1 MLANYHTHSTFC
13 DGKNTPEEIVVAAIE
28 KGFTSLGFS
37 GHAYTPFDTR
47 YCMKDTDSYVLEI
60 ARLKEKYRKDI
71 QIYLGVEEDAF
82 APISRSGLDFVIG
95 SSHYLNSSGRYI
107 PIDSSREYFISCL
120 EAVDYD
126 INKLAEIYYS
136 SFCDYV
142 KKYKPD
148 IIGHYDLITKY
159 NEQIPE
165 LLNLSKE
172 YRETAEKYLR
182 EMIKVGSIVEVNTG
196 AITRGAR
203 STVYPSEDLLYMLK
217 KENAKITLSSD
228 SHAVATLDG
237 CFKETKKYLYDI
249 GFRSYYVLLDGKFTQ
264 TDLI

>member
-28 KGFTSLGFS
+28 KGFASLGFS
-37 GHAYTPFDTR
+37 GHAYTPFDVR
-47 YCMKDTDSYVLEI
+47 YCMKDTDSYVREI
-60 ARLKEKYRKDI
+60 KRLKEKYRKDI

-82 APISRSGLDFVIG
+82 APICRSELDYVIG
-95 SSHYLNSSGRYI
+95 SSHYLNSNGRYI
-107 PIDSSREYFISCL
+107 PIDSSRDYFCSCL

-126 INKLAEIYYS
+126 VNKLAEIYYS

-142 KKYKPD
+142 KRYKPD

-159 NEQIPE
+159 SEQIPA
-165 LLNLSKE
+165 LQNLSKE
-172 YRETAEKYLR
+172 YGDIAEKYLR
-182 EMIKVGSIVEVNTG
+182 EMISTDSIVEVNTG

-203 STVYPSEDLLYMLK
+203 STVYPSEELLYMLK
-217 KENAKITLSSD
+217 KEDAKITLSSD
-228 SHAVATLDG
+228 SHAIATLDG
-237 CFKETKKYLYDI
+237 CFAETKKYLYDI
-249 GFRSYYVLLDGKFTQ
+249 GFRSYYVILDGKFTP